1 MDVKVIIDEYFQMA
15 LYDLE
20 RGTTIDEMRDFL
32 VEYEAREMYEAC
44 AGIQKAID
52 HFRFWMVMDNVDRSQ
67 TINKIQ
73 ISFETNED
81 NN

>member
-1 MDVKVIIDEYFQMA
+1 VESKVIIDEYFQMA

-20 RGTTIDEMRDFL
+20 RGMTIDDMRDLL
-32 VEYEAREMYEAC
+32 VDYEARELYEAC
-44 AGIQKAID
+44 AGIQKAIE
-52 HFRFWMVMDNVDRSQ
+52 HFRFWIVMDNVDRSE

-81 NN
+81 ND

>member
-20 RGTTIDEMRDFL
+20 RGTSIDEMRDL
-32 VEYEAREMYEAC
+32 LLEYEAREMYEAC

>member
-1 MDVKVIIDEYFQMA
+1 VESKVIIDEYFQMA

-20 RGTTIDEMRDFL
+20 RGMTIDDMRNLL
-32 VEYEAREMYEAC
+32 VDYEARELYEAC
-44 AGIQKAID
+44 AGIQKAIE
-52 HFRFWMVMDNVDRSQ
+52 HFRFWIVMDNVDRSQ

-81 NN
+81 ND

>member
-15 LYDLE
+15 IYDLE
-20 RGTTIDEMRDFL
+20 RGTTIDEMRGLL

>member
-20 RGTTIDEMRDFL
+20 RGTTIDEMRDLL

-52 HFRFWMVMDNVDRSQ
+52 HFRFWMVMDNVDRSK

-81 NN
+81 NS

>member
-20 RGTTIDEMRDFL
+20 RGTTIDEMRDLL

-73 ISFETNED
+73 ISFEANED

>member
-1 MDVKVIIDEYFQMA
+1 VESKVIIDEYFQMA

-20 RGTTIDEMRDFL
+20 RGMTIDDMRDLL
-32 VEYEAREMYEAC
+32 VDYEERELYEAC
-44 AGIQKAID
+44 AGIQKAIE
-52 HFRFWMVMDNVDRSQ
+52 HFRFWIVMDNVDRSE

-81 NN
+81 ND

>member
-1 MDVKVIIDEYFQMA
+1 MESKVIIDEYFQMA

-20 RGTTIDEMRDFL
+20 RGMTIDDMRDLL
-32 VEYEAREMYEAC
+32 VDYEERELYEAC
-44 AGIQKAID
+44 AGIQKAIE
-52 HFRFWMVMDNVDRSQ
+52 HFRFWIVMDNVDRSE

-81 NN
+81 ND

>member
-1 MDVKVIIDEYFQMA
+1 MESKVIIDEYFQMA

-20 RGTTIDEMRDFL
+20 RGMTIDDMRDLL
-32 VEYEAREMYEAC
+32 VDYEARELYEAC
-44 AGIQKAID
+44 AGIQKAIE
-52 HFRFWMVMDNVDRSQ
+52 HFRFWIVMDNVDRSE

-81 NN
+81 ND

>member
-1 MDVKVIIDEYFQMA
+1 VDSKVIIDEYFQMA

-20 RGTTIDEMRDFL
+20 RGMTIDDMRNLL
-32 VEYEAREMYEAC
+32 VDYEARELYEAC
-44 AGIQKAID
+44 AGIQKAIE
-52 HFRFWMVMDNVDRSQ
+52 HFRFWIVMDNVDRSQ

-81 NN
+81 ND

>member
-1 MDVKVIIDEYFQMA
+1 MIIDEYFQMA

-20 RGTTIDEMRDFL
+20 RGMTIDDMRNLL
-32 VEYEAREMYEAC
+32 VDYEARELYEAC
-44 AGIQKAID
+44 AGIQKAIE
-52 HFRFWMVMDNVDRSQ
+52 HFRFWIVMDNVDRSQ

-81 NN
+81 ND

>member
-1 MDVKVIIDEYFQMA
+1 VESKVIIDEYFQMA

-20 RGTTIDEMRDFL
+20 RGMTIDDMRNLL
-32 VEYEAREMYEAC
+32 VDYEARELYEAC
-44 AGIQKAID
+44 AGIQKAIE
-52 HFRFWMVMDNVDRSQ
+52 HFRFWIVMDNVDRSQ

-81 NN
+81 KD

>member
-1 MDVKVIIDEYFQMA
+1 MESKVIIDEYFQMA

-20 RGTTIDEMRDFL
+20 RGMTIDDMRNLL
-32 VEYEAREMYEAC
+32 VDYEARELYEAC
-44 AGIQKAID
+44 AGIQKAIE
-52 HFRFWMVMDNVDRSQ
+52 HFRFWIVMDNVDRSQ

-81 NN
+81 ND

>member
-20 RGTTIDEMRDFL
+20 RGTTIDEMRDL
-32 VEYEAREMYEAC
+32 IVEYEAREMYEAC

-81 NN
+81 NS

>member
-1 MDVKVIIDEYFQMA
+1 VESKVIIDEYFQMA

-20 RGTTIDEMRDFL
+20 RGVTIDDMRDLL
-32 VEYEAREMYEAC
+32 VDYEERELYEAC
-44 AGIQKAID
+44 AGIQKAIE
-52 HFRFWMVMDNVDRSQ
+52 HFRFWIVMDNVDRSK

-81 NN
+81 ND

>member
-1 MDVKVIIDEYFQMA
+1 MA

-20 RGTTIDEMRDFL
+20 RGMTIDDMRNLL
-32 VEYEAREMYEAC
+32 VDYEARELYEAC
-44 AGIQKAID
+44 AGIQKAIE
-52 HFRFWMVMDNVDRSQ
+52 HFRFWIVMDNVDRSQ

-81 NN
+81 ND

>member
-15 LYDLE
+15 IYDLE
-20 RGTTIDEMRDFL
+20 RGTTIDEMRDLL

-81 NN
+81 NS

>member
-1 MDVKVIIDEYFQMA
+1 MESKVIIDEYFQMA

-20 RGTTIDEMRDFL
+20 RGMTIDDMRNLL
-32 VEYEAREMYEAC
+32 VDYEARELYEAC
-44 AGIQKAID
+44 AGIQKAIE
-52 HFRFWMVMDNVDRSQ
+52 HFRFWIVMDNVDRSQ

-81 NN
+81 KD

>member
-20 RGTTIDEMRDFL
+20 RGTTIDEMRDLL

-81 NN
+81 NS